1 MEKRILKITCNRND
15 AEELVLELQKYEN
28 VDVSLSNENKNLE
41 GLSEIVSLLVGVTS
55 ITANALNIW
64 VNAKKRQGKNI
75 EVEENKSEK

>member
-64 VNAKKRQGKNI
+64 VNAKKRQGKKI